1 MKITSV
7 AAFAILLFA
16 FASCKNNETKDEHA
30 GHDMENMG
38 NDTTQHATASA
49 DKEVKSVAVLYSNL
63 DVKAAAS
70 FKEVVDH
77 YLHIKNALTNDNA
90 SEAAIGSKAMEVAL
104 GKIDKSILTAEQKQ
118 VFDKIE
124 GGLKETSTAI
134 AKSGENI
141 KQQRAQ
147 FVMMSEAVYELVKDF
162 GAGRPIYHDH
172 CPMARD
178 NHGAMWISEV
188 REVKNPYFGSAMP
201 ACGTVEEVIK

>member
-1 MKITSV
+1 MKITTLSS
-7 AAFAILLFA
+7 FAVLLFA
-16 FASCKNNETKDEHA
+16 FASCRNHETKDQHA
-30 GHDMENMG
+30 GHDMGNMG

-49 DKEVKSVAVLYSNL
+49 EKEVKVVAVLYSDL

-70 FKEVVDH
+70 FNEIVDH
-77 YLHIKNALTNDNA
+77 YLHVKNALANDNA
-90 SEAAIGSKAMEVAL
+90 TEAALGSKAMEVTL

-124 GGLKETSTAI
+124 GGLKETSAAI

-178 NHGAMWISEV
+178 NQGAMWISEI
-188 REVKNPYFGSAMP
+188 REVKNPYFGSEMP
-201 ACGTVEEVIK
+201 ACGTVEEVIR

>member
-7 AAFAILLFA
+7 TVFAILLIA
-16 FASCKNNETKDEHA
+16 IVSCKNSETKDEHA

-49 DKEVKSVAVLYSNL
+49 DKEVKAVAVLYSNL
-63 DVKAAAS
+63 DVKATAS

-77 YLHIKNALTNDNA
+77 YLHVKNALANDNA
-90 SEAAIGSKAMEVAL
+90 TEAAIGSKAMEVAL

-124 GGLKETSTAI
+124 VGLKETSAAI

-178 NHGAMWISEV
+178 NQGAMWISEIK
-188 REVKNPYFGSAMP
+188 EVKNPYFGSEMP
-201 ACGTVEEVIK
+201 ACGTVEEVIR

>member
-7 AAFAILLFA
+7 MAFAILLFA

-30 GHDMENMG
+30 GHDMGSMG

-49 DKEVKSVAVLYSNL
+49 DKEVKAVAVLYSNL

-70 FKEVVDH
+70 FKEIVDH
-77 YLHIKNALTNDNA
+77 YLHVKNALATDNSA
-90 SEAAIGSKAMEVAL
+90 EAAIGSKAMEAAL
-104 GKIDKSILTAEQKQ
+104 VKLDKSILTAEQKQ

-147 FVMMSEAVYELVKDF
+147 FVVMSEAVYELVKNF

-178 NHGAMWISEV
+178 NQGAMWISEI
-188 REVKNPYFGSAMP
+188 REVKNPYFGSEMP